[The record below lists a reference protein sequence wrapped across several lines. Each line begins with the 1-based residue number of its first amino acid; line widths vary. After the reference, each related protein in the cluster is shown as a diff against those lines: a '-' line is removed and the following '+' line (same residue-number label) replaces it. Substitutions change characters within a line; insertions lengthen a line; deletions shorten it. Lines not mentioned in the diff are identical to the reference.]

1 MLKLHL
7 ITITRGLISR
17 AQTHNVINR
26 DFMPKR
32 VTKEQVKDFDT
43 QLKEIDDEIAKSD
56 HQDFNSI
63 NHFDSNSHAPKCPSA
78 QA

>member
-1 MLKLHL
+1 M
-7 ITITRGLISR
+7 
-17 AQTHNVINR
+17 INR

-78 QA
+78 

>member
-1 MLKLHL
+1 M
-7 ITITRGLISR
+7 
-17 AQTHNVINR
+17 INR